1 MLQQKWT
8 IGGPN
13 NSKQNLFKRR
23 NMYTNKCYRISEQQG
38 GIIIQNETLKEG
50 KYIQIDVT
58 AIVNN
63 RVT

>member
-38 GIIIQNETLKEG
+38 GIILFKTKL
-50 KYIQIDVT
+50 
-58 AIVNN
+58 
-63 RVT
+63 